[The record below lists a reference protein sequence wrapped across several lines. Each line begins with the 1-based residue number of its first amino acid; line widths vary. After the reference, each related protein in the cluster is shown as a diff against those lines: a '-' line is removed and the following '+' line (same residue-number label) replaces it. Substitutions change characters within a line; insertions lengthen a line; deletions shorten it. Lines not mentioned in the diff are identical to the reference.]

1 MTIIDTVTDKIKL
14 QNYIENAKD
23 TDTLILICERF
34 LEKYKPDKKGLDV
47 PIDYTKIEVDPY
59 TWKPLEQ
66 NKTILT
72 VSHETITPIHYGEA
86 DDSYI
91 KKTLCYQLSEEIFKT
106 KYVDFSQH
114 KNHLRDSIVTYA
126 RLGVYKP

>member
-23 TDTLILICERF
+23 TDTLVLICERF

-59 TWKPLEQ
+59 TWNPLEQ

-72 VSHETITPIHYGEA
+72 ASHETITPIHYEEA
-86 DDSYI
+86 YI

-114 KNHLRDSIVTYA
+114 KNHLRDSIVTSA